1 IARNR
6 KASNRSRSYV
16 DALTSSPPAEDAA
29 WTEAPGCRRLQLTS
43 ESAGKEYSR
52 APATEWFPPK
62 TSITESAP
70 IPAKA
75 KPVEAFPSASI
86 RKSTPSYPVASPN
99 VPPFIEAKRYRES
112 WSRRLAYRAIET
124 FASEA
129 TVAASNIGTDDR
141 PNPAPTATPLTR
153 PVPVTKPL
161 TRPFDVTSPLT
172 RPAGAERPFTR
183 PIPFTRP
190 LVLPTP
196 FTSPLTR
203 PFPLTTPLTRPVPRG
218 ACFGRTPLTSPRLP
232 RTHCE
237 RNPSESAIG
246 VGGGGVG
253 FSPSSVS
260 FAASC
265 SIGAGAIRVS
275 GAIDSSSSSMSQS
288 RTAALVRSS
297 SSDERDSSSSPTKRS
312 STRASSSG
320 VGEASG
326 RFGGGAGAGGDNR
339 RPHEGHKAIS
349 AGTAAPHCG
358 HSRSAWVITRSSW
371 ATSSSQATSSRREL
385 AVERN
390 FVAAPGLWNSFA

>member
-1 IARNR
+1 MTR
-6 KASNRSRSYV
+6 KPDASKRSRSYV
-16 DALTSSPPAEDAA
+16 DTLTSSPPAEDAA
-29 WTEAPGCRRLQLTS
+29 WTEALGCRRLQLTS
-43 ESAGKEYSR
+43 ESAGKEYSL

-129 TVAASNIGTDDR
+129 TVAASNIGTDDQS
-141 PNPAPTATPLTR
+141 PNEPSIVIGADGPDGGTKRIAAIVIPTRTAAAIERYRTR
-153 PVPVTKPL
+153 
-161 TRPFDVTSPLT
+161 RE
-172 RPAGAERPFTR
+172 GY
-183 PIPFTRP
+183 
-190 LVLPTP
+190 
-196 FTSPLTR
+196 
-203 PFPLTTPLTRPVPRG
+203 
-218 ACFGRTPLTSPRLP
+218 GRRRRSPRLP
-232 RTHCE
+232 RTHCV

-253 FSPSSVS
+253 FSPSGVS

-326 RFGGGAGAGGDNR
+326 RFGGGAGVGGDNR

>member
-1 IARNR
+1 MTR
-6 KASNRSRSYV
+6 KPDASKRSRSYV
-16 DALTSSPPAEDAA
+16 DTLTSSPPAEDAA

-43 ESAGKEYSR
+43 ESAGKEYSL
-52 APATEWFPPK
+52 APATEWFPPN

-86 RKSTPSYPVASPN
+86 RKSTPSYPVASPS
-99 VPPFIEAKRYRES
+99 VPPFIEAKRYSES
-112 WSRRLAYRAIET
+112 WSRKLAYRAIET

-129 TVAASNIGTDDR
+129 TVAASNIGTDDQSPNEPSIVIGADGPDGGTKRIAAIVIPTRTAAAIERYRTRREGYGRRRRRPRAEGR

-183 PIPFTRP
+183 PLPF
-190 LVLPTP
+190 
-196 FTSPLTR
+196 
-203 PFPLTTPLTRPVPRG
+203 TTPLTRPVPRG

-232 RTHCE
+232 RTHCV

-253 FSPSSVS
+253 FSPSGVS

-326 RFGGGAGAGGDNR
+326 RF
-339 RPHEGHKAIS
+339 E
-349 AGTAAPHCG
+349 
-358 HSRSAWVITRSSW
+358 RSEEH
-371 ATSSSQATSSRREL
+371 TSEL
-385 AVERN
+385 Q
-390 FVAAPGLWNSFA
+390 S

>member
-1 IARNR
+1 MEIRQLPD
-6 KASNRSRSYV
+6 RSLLDSHGTCWYL
-16 DALTSSPPAEDAA
+16 AH
-29 WTEAPGCRRLQLTS
+29 
-43 ESAGKEYSR
+43 
-52 APATEWFPPK
+52 
-62 TSITESAP
+62 
-70 IPAKA
+70 
-75 KPVEAFPSASI
+75 
-86 RKSTPSYPVASPN
+86 PVASTN

-129 TVAASNIGTDDR
+129 TVAASNIGTDDQSPNEPSIVIGADGPDGGTKRIAAIVIPTRTAAAIERYRTRREGYGRRRRRPRTEGR
-141 PNPAPTATPLTR
+141 PNPAPTAT
-153 PVPVTKPL
+153 
-161 TRPFDVTSPLT
+161 PLT

-183 PIPFTRP
+183 PMPFTRP

-203 PFPLTTPLTRPVPRG
+203 PFPLTTPLTRPLPRG

-232 RTHCE
+232 RTHCV
-237 RNPSESAIG
+237 RNPSESEIG

-253 FSPSSVS
+253 FSPSGVS

-326 RFGGGAGAGGDNR
+326 RCEVGAGVGGDSR
-339 RPHEGHKAIS
+339 RPHAGH
-349 AGTAAPHCG
+349 TA
-358 HSRSAWVITRSSW
+358 T
-371 ATSSSQATSSRREL
+371 
-385 AVERN
+385 
-390 FVAAPGLWNSFA
+390 